1 MAKTAAKKTSTRKP
15 GSAKATPGKA
25 AKKPAPA
32 SLPGDMDMNEYL
44 NRMIRVNHA
53 GEFGAKQIYAG
64 QIAILGNTEVGDT
77 LRHMAEQEEVHLKYF
92 EQQLAE
98 RRIRPTAMHPVW
110 RVLGFAL
117 GAGTAMLGKEA
128 AMACTVAVE
137 EVIDAHYEE
146 QVQKLPANE
155 NALKKKILK
164 FQAEELEHRDIGLE
178 HDAKK
183 TPGYEFL
190 YRAISTSCKAA
201 IWISKRI

>member
-1 MAKTAAKKTSTRKP
+1 
-15 GSAKATPGKA
+15 
-25 AKKPAPA
+25 
-32 SLPGDMDMNEYL
+32 MDMNEYL
-44 NRMIRVNHA
+44 ARMIRVNHA

-92 EQQLAE
+92 EEQLQK

-155 NALKKKILK
+155 NELKKKILR

-178 HDAKK
+178 NDAEK

-190 YRAISTSCKAA
+190 YRAISTGCKAA
-201 IWISKRI
+201 IWISKRV

>member
-1 MAKTAAKKTSTRKP
+1 MKKKSSVKKQITARTAPKT
-15 GSAKATPGKA
+15 
-25 AKKPAPA
+25 
-32 SLPGDMDMNEYL
+32 LPGDTTWDNYL
-44 NRMIRVNHA
+44 AQMIRVNHA

-64 QIAILGNTEVGDT
+64 QIAVLGQTEIGDT
-77 LRHMAEQEEVHLKYF
+77 LRHMAEQEAVHLKYF
-92 EQQLAE
+92 EEELVR
-98 RRIRPTAMHPVW
+98 RRIRPTAMHPIW
-110 RVLGFAL
+110 RVMGFAL

-155 NALKKKILK
+155 NVLKKKILK

-178 HDAKK
+178 HNAEK

-190 YRAISTSCKAA
+190 YRAISGGCKAA
-201 IWISKRI
+201 IWLSKRI